1 MKSLNLDELKRDC
14 LNPKDENGN
23 PLMYNGEAL
32 TFKSEAEL
40 EERIVT
46 ITSEMCQKRKYN
58 ISLVEKDYTEMKTVL
73 PKLKNFLEKVKEK
86 ANIYK
91 ASSIKDKNLDNGT
104 CDEILKLCD
113 SIISTLNDYEKNIE
127 TMYTRFKNG
136 TIRISAVGNAGQ
148 GKSTFAKY
156 YTGLKDGRISTH
168 KKENEETTG
177 AVTTLIN
184 TNNNK
189 DKDPNSEKDQY
200 IVTYYTKK
208 DILTTLNYYLKE
220 IRDKLNNQQIT
231 ILGVS
236 NFEDFDRD
244 FIQKRGSDPFQGI
257 STDNLSILIINGL
270 RAFYST
276 DIEKYGERYW
286 YEYLDNKEAVLG
298 TIEEQQKHIL
308 MTDKSNLYLAVKE
321 VKMYVKF
328 EENENIF
335 TNFEIVDTKGA
346 GSAAGAHADKEI
358 YDSIDSSDAVFSI
371 QTVNV
376 DTKFNFYDVF
386 LRNRYHDDKIFKTK
400 HFIVL
405 NPYPDNDIKKAIE
418 NLKDIGLANI
428 LYCGALYSSNC
439 PKRKCKS
446 EDYDENFDCILKCN
460 VQKEEREF
468 VKYTVRNMLLRI
480 SAMVSELDKDRIK
493 KRVDDKKIIA
503 DKLTELVSLIGDNPY
518 IYEGLDDVLKY
529 IISGFIKEAKVY
541 VDEELKKIKEPNQEN
556 NYVKYLREGKE
567 ITLYDIITNSQ
578 SDLKKANPKYS
589 EIQTAN
595 KSNEENIVKNEIKH
609 ALELSFDNMLSEL
622 KKINF
627 SEDECV
633 GQYIDEFAMGL
644 HKRLNTALVKLREQ
658 KELEP
663 EVRKEISSVMWR
675 LFKLDQINPSIEE
688 GSWKYYEN
696 GSAIFELLY
705 DTFEPKKSN
714 DIRPEPL
721 YEPYK
726 ILYDYFCYIPSS
738 SSKDYQLP
746 NLDEKESVKVNK
758 NRLKEVATDVVFDSR
773 IHEKIAEIYN
783 SHSLMQQ
790 RKNLLTS
797 LKDTLRGVNINANSC
812 LNFYK
817 MYSDKILTE
826 DERNKIELAK
836 AWTELDG
843 VKNEINDLIS
853 KFK

>member
-1 MKSLNLDELKRDC
+1 MKSLNIEELKRDC
-14 LNPKDENGN
+14 LNPKDENGKSLMDN
-23 PLMYNGEAL
+23 NGKPLS
-32 TFKSEAEL
+32 FDSEAKL
-40 EERIVT
+40 EERIVE
-46 ITSEMCQKRKYN
+46 ITSEMCQKRKDN

-73 PKLKNFLEKVKEK
+73 PELRKSLEKVKEK

-91 ASSIKDKNLDNGT
+91 ASSVKDKNLDNST
-104 CDEILKLCD
+104 CDKILELCE
-113 SIISTLNDYEKNIE
+113 SICLTLNDYEKNIE

-168 KKENEETTG
+168 KRENEETTG
-177 AVTTLIN
+177 TVTTLIN
-184 TNNNK
+184 TN
-189 DKDPNSEKDQY
+189 SEKDQY
-200 IVTYYTKK
+200 KVTYYTKK
-208 DILTTLNYYLKE
+208 DILKTLNYYLKE
-220 IRDKLNNQQIT
+220 IRDKLNDQQRT

-236 NFEDFDRD
+236 KFEDFDRD
-244 FIQKRGSDPFQGI
+244 FIQKRGSDPFENIAVKRLEGI
-257 STDNLSILIINGL
+257 SITKGL
-270 RAFYST
+270 RAFYNT
-276 DIEKYGERYW
+276 DIERYNGRYW
-286 YEYLDNKEAVLG
+286 YEYLDEKETDLE

-308 MTDKSNLYLAVKE
+308 MTDKSKLYLAVKE
-321 VKMYVKF
+321 VKMNVKF
-328 EENENIF
+328 EENRDIF

-358 YDSIDSSDAVFSI
+358 YDSIDTSDAVFSI
-371 QTVNV
+371 QTANV
-376 DTKFNFYDVF
+376 DTKYEFYDVF
-386 LRNRYHDDKIFKTK
+386 LRNKYWNDEMFKNK

-405 NPYPDNDIKKAIE
+405 NPYPNNIPSNAIE
-418 NLKDIGLANI
+418 ALKEIGLANI
-428 LYCGALYSSNC
+428 LYCGALYSPNC
-439 PKRKCKS
+439 HKTDCTS

-460 VQKEEREF
+460 VQKEVREF
-468 VKYTVRNMLLRI
+468 VKYTVRNMLLRV
-480 SAMVSELDKDRIK
+480 SMMVSELDNDRIK
-493 KRVDDKKIIA
+493 KRVEDKEIIA
-503 DKLTELVSLIGDNPY
+503 DKLTKLVNLIGDNSY
-518 IYEGLDDVLKY
+518 TYEGLDGVLKY

-595 KSNEENIVKNEIKH
+595 KSTEENIVKNEIKH

-688 GSWKYYEN
+688 GSWKYYKK

-726 ILYDYFCYIPSS
+726 ILYDYFCSPR
-738 SSKDYQLP
+738 DYQLP

-853 KFK
+853 KFNRKK